1 MLLSPGWHKMRIQAV
16 VDIEAYLVFVIV
28 EQDHQFHLLL
38 GMIEKTTCLML
49 HLEQMGDKD
58 VIIAML

>member
-1 MLLSPGWHKMRIQAV
+1 MRIQAV
-16 VDIEAYLVFVIV
+16 VDVEATLVEETLV
-28 EQDHQFHLLL
+28 EQEHHQFHLLL
-38 GMIEKTTCLML
+38 GMMENTTCLML